1 MSLSGPTLWG
11 QLPFDLLS
19 RIIKQSVGAKEC
31 HKRRMNPVLSELLTE
46 MDGLFGL
53 WRELLTLLN
62 SHIHPD
68 RWDTQVA
75 LCEIIEGMG
84 IEVEIDQ
91 DGNGG
96 LLTRDILRYRSP
108 FYTPPNLATTPGEEL
123 DDALDAFVSEIPW
136 RSDEDSENVV
146 EELYYR
152 LQREFMFR
160 PMSDEQW
167 ASLMTGDDF

>member
-19 RIIKQSVGAKEC
+19 KIIKQSVGAKEC
-31 HKRRMNPVLSELLTE
+31 HKSKMNPVLSELLTE
-46 MDGLFGL
+46 MDGMFGL

-75 LCEIIEGMG
+75 LCEIIEGIE

-91 DGNGG
+91 DGNGWSIQRSIHRRIR
-96 LLTRDILRYRSP
+96 LDILR
-108 FYTPPNLATTPGEEL
+108 YTPPNLTIEPLQPGWEL
-123 DDALDAFVSEIPW
+123 DDDLNVFVWEIGLRRRDA
-136 RSDEDSENVV
+136 VV
-146 EELYYR
+146 GELYDR
-152 LQREFMFR
+152 LQREL
-160 PMSDEQW
+160 E
-167 ASLMTGDDF
+167 

>member
-46 MDGLFGL
+46 MDGMFGL

-75 LCEIIEGMG
+75 LCEIIERIE

-91 DGNGG
+91 DGNGW
-96 LLTRDILRYRSP
+96 DILH
-108 FYTPPNLATTPGEEL
+108 YTPPNLATTLEPLQPGEEL
-123 DDALDAFVSEIPW
+123 DDDLDAFVSEIPW

-167 ASLMTGDDF
+167 ASIMTGDDF